1 LPAVSCSSRRAPRA
15 GSWLFAVAAFVACAC
30 GLARAQVENR
40 ANPLPRGDAWN
51 IVLIRNWDALY
62 VINTVRETAMRAA
75 IETGAPRRVEWY
87 PEQLDPLRFG
97 TEYEASYVTLLKAKY
112 GGTHMDLVVASGLEP
127 LEFALRHRDELWPG
141 VPIVYNGV
149 IEGSLDGWKRTP
161 RTTGVSMVFDV
172 PGTLALGRALVPDA
186 REFYVVAGASYFD
199 RLLLDLVNRQIDRSG
214 LALQQRS
221 LVGLSRAEVN
231 ERVAQLPRDSFV
243 LYLTQLRDGA
253 GQLTGPG
260 ASGVTEVSRRSSV
273 PVLSPVY
280 SQFGRGPVGGSSSP
294 VAEHGRIAGE
304 LARRVLE
311 GANVDAIPLAA
322 APPPVCE
329 VDWDRLRRWRIPEAN
344 VPAHCRLVNRPPDLV
359 GNYIWFVMLLSAIVL
374 LQGALLWAL
383 AVQSRR
389 RRQAEA
395 ELRARSSEMAQVARL
410 STMGELTASIA
421 HEINQPMGAIL
432 SNAEA
437 AQMMLEQ
444 GSLTP
449 DKLREILEDIRSED
463 LRASEVIKRL
473 RKLLARSEWN
483 LVALDPNTEVAEA
496 LRHVAFDAAR
506 RGVRLVP
513 VFGLAVPTV
522 LADSVQMQQV
532 VINLVMNAMDAVAGE
547 PGPAREVRVETRGS
561 AGGVDIAVSDQ
572 GPGVAAENEAKLFQS
587 TFTTKKDGMGFGL
600 SIIKTIVEMH
610 RGRVTHER
618 NTPRGAIFRVW
629 LPAIGT

>member
-1 LPAVSCSSRRAPRA
+1 MPAVSCSSGRARRAV
-15 GSWLFAVAAFVACAC
+15 SWLAALAAWLACAAC
-30 GLARAQVENR
+30 LAHAEVDIR
-40 ANPLPRGDAWN
+40 ANPIPRGDAWN

-62 VINTVRETAMRAA
+62 VINTMRETAMREAVEHGSA
-75 IETGAPRRVEWY
+75 KRVEWF

-97 TEYEASYVTLLKAKY
+97 TEYEAQYAALLKNKY
-112 GGTHMDLVVASGLEP
+112 GGAHMDLVVASGLEP
-127 LEFALRHRDELWPG
+127 LEFALRHREELWPG
-141 VPIVYNGV
+141 VPIVYYGV
-149 IEGSLDGWKRTP
+149 IEGSLHGWKRAP
-161 RTTGVSMVFDV
+161 RTTGISLVFDV
-172 PGTLALGRALVPDA
+172 PGTLALGRALVPNA
-186 REFYVVAGASYFD
+186 REFYVVSGSSYFD
-199 RLLLDLVNRQIDRSG
+199 RLLLDIVNRQIDRSG
-214 LALQQRS
+214 LMLQQRS
-221 LVGLSRAEVN
+221 LAGLPRAEVN
-231 ERVAQLPRDSFV
+231 ERVAGLPSDSFV
-243 LYLTQLRDGA
+243 VYLTQLPRA
-253 GQLTGPG
+253 V
-260 ASGVTEVSRRSSV
+260 AEVAKRSSV

-280 SQFGRGPVGGSSSP
+280 SQYGRGPVGGSSSP
-294 VAEHGRIAGE
+294 AGEHGRLAGE
-304 LARRVLE
+304 LVRKVLE
-311 GANVDAIPLAA
+311 GANVDAIPLTA

-329 VDWDRLRRWRIPEAN
+329 VDWKRLRQWGVPEEN
-344 VPAHCRLVNRPPDLV
+344 VPSHCRLLNRPPDLLGKYV
-359 GNYIWFVMLLSAIVL
+359 WFIALLSAIVL

-389 RRQAEA
+389 RRHAEG
-395 ELRARSSEMAQVARL
+395 ELRVRSSEMAQVARL

-483 LVALDPNTEVAEA
+483 LVALEPNTEVAEA
-496 LRHVAFDAAR
+496 LRHIAFDAAR

-513 VFGLAVPTV
+513 VFGLAVPSV
-522 LADSVQMQQV
+522 LADSVQLQQV
-532 VINLVMNAMDAVAGE
+532 VINLVMNAMDAVVAE
-547 PGPAREVRVETRGS
+547 PGPSREVRVETRAA
-561 AGGVDIAVSDQ
+561 AGGVDIAVVDHGS
-572 GPGVAAENEAKLFQS
+572 GVAHENEAKLFQT

-600 SIIKTIVEMH
+600 SIVKTIVEMH

-618 NTPRGAIFRVW
+618 NSPRGAVFRVW